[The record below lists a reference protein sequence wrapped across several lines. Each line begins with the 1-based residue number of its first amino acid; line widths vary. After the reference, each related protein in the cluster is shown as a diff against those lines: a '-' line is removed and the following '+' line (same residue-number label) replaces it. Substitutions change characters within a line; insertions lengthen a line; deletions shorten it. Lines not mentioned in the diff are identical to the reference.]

1 LGSDGVSHPQFTREL
16 YTAPQQLEEP
26 TTNEG
31 QALDL
36 LVQDVPFNFT
46 LK

>member
-1 LGSDGVSHPQFTREL
+1 M
-16 YTAPQQLEEP
+16 APQQLEEP

-36 LVQDVPFNFT
+36 LIWDVPFNFT
-46 LK
+46 LEQALESLEDPGVLAKVT